1 MMRAISNKII
11 RSLCV
16 LGLGYLG
23 LHLGHPPSALADL
36 GCSNATL
43 KGTYLFAY
51 DGWQIDADGV
61 RKPGAFSG
69 IEIYNGDG
77 TMRGIYS
84 GGVDGVVS
92 RMVGYTGTS
101 TIHPNCTGEQTFTDD
116 GTGLVTHNDIFVAPS
131 GEEFTFVYTDPGIVS
146 AGSERRV
153 KFRVGKPERD

>member
-1 MMRAISNKII
+1 MMRAISRNMI

-16 LGLGYLG
+16 LGIGYLG
-23 LHLGHPPSALADL
+23 LYLGHPHSALADM

-61 RKPGAFSG
+61 RKPFAFSG
-69 IEIYNGDG
+69 MEIYNGDG

-84 GGVDGVVS
+84 GSIDGVVLQ
-92 RMVGYTGTS
+92 MVGYTGTS

-116 GTGLVTHNDIFVAPS
+116 LGIVTHNDVFVAPS
-131 GEEFTFVYTDPGIVS
+131 GDEFTFVQTDPGFVS

-153 KFRVGKPERD
+153 KHRVVKPD

>member
-1 MMRAISNKII
+1 MRAINRKMI

-16 LGLGYLG
+16 LGIGYLG
-23 LHLGHPPSALADL
+23 LSLGHPPSALADM

-43 KGTYLFAY
+43 KGTYLFAQ

-61 RKPGAFSG
+61 RKPAAFSG

-84 GGVDGVVS
+84 GGFDGVVS

-116 GTGLVTHNDIFVAPS
+116 TGAVTHNDIFVAPS
-131 GEEFTFVYTDPGIVS
+131 GEEFTFIQTGLDHG
-146 AGSERRV
+146 
-153 KFRVGKPERD
+153 VGHLAYIPTKKTA

>member
-1 MMRAISNKII
+1 MMRAISRNMI

-16 LGLGYLG
+16 LGIGYLG
-23 LHLGHPPSALADL
+23 LYLGYPHSALADM

-61 RKPGAFSG
+61 RKPFAFSG
-69 IEIYNGDG
+69 MEIYNGDG

-84 GGVDGVVS
+84 GNIDGVVLQ
-92 RMVGYTGTS
+92 MVGYTGTS

-116 GTGLVTHNDIFVAPS
+116 LGVVTHNDVFVAPS
-131 GEEFTFVYTDPGIVS
+131 GDEFAFVQTDPGFVS

-153 KFRVGKPERD
+153 KHRVVKPD

>member
-1 MMRAISNKII
+1 MRAISRNMI

-16 LGLGYLG
+16 LGIGYLG
-23 LHLGHPPSALADL
+23 LSLGHPPSALAARE
-36 GCSNATL
+36 CSNATL
-43 KGTYLFAY
+43 KGTYLFAQ

-61 RKPGAFSG
+61 RKPAAFSG

-84 GGVDGVVS
+84 GGFDGVVS
-92 RMVGYTGTS
+92 HMVGYTGTS

-116 GTGLVTHNDIFVAPS
+116 TGAVTHNDIFVAPS
-131 GEEFTFVYTDPGIVS
+131 GEEFTFIQTDPGAVS

-153 KFRVGKPERD
+153 KHRVAKPD

>member
-1 MMRAISNKII
+1 MRAISRTMI

-16 LGLGYLG
+16 LGIGYLG
-23 LHLGHPPSALADL
+23 LYLGHPHSALADM

-61 RKPGAFSG
+61 RKPFAFSG
-69 IEIYNGDG
+69 MEIYNGDG

-84 GGVDGVVS
+84 GSIDGAVL

-116 GTGLVTHNDIFVAPS
+116 LGIVTHNDVFVAPS
-131 GEEFTFVYTDPGIVS
+131 GNEFTFVQTDPGSVS
-146 AGSERRV
+146 AGSEPRV
-153 KFRVGKPERD
+153 KHRVVKPD

>member
-1 MMRAISNKII
+1 MRAISSKII
-11 RSLCV
+11 RSLCM

-23 LHLGHPPSALADL
+23 LQLGHPHSALADM

-51 DGWQIDADGV
+51 DGWQIGADNV
-61 RKPGAFSG
+61 RKPFAFSG

-77 TMRGIYS
+77 TVRGIFS
-84 GGVDGVVS
+84 GSTDGVVS
-92 RMVGYTGTS
+92 QKVGYTGTS

-116 GTGLVTHNDIFVAPS
+116 TGDVTHNDIFVAPS
-131 GEEFTFVYTDPGIVS
+131 GEEFTFVQTDPGFVS

-153 KFRVGKPERD
+153 KSRIGKPDQE

>member
-1 MMRAISNKII
+1 MRAISRTMI

-16 LGLGYLG
+16 LGIGYLG
-23 LHLGHPPSALADL
+23 LYLGHPHSALADM

-43 KGTYLFAY
+43 KGTYLFTN

-61 RKPGAFSG
+61 RKPFAFSG

-84 GGVDGVVS
+84 GSVDGVVS
-92 RMVGYTGTS
+92 QMVGYTGTS
-101 TIHPNCTGEQTFTDD
+101 TIHPNCTGEQTFTED
-116 GTGLVTHNDIFVAPS
+116 TGVVTHNDIFVAPS
-131 GEEFTFVYTDPGIVS
+131 GEEFTFISTDPGIVS

-153 KFRVGKPERD
+153 KFRVGKPD

>member
-84 GGVDGVVS
+84 GSADGVVLP
-92 RMVGYTGTS
+92 MVAYTGIS
-101 TIHPNCTGEQTFTDD
+101 EINADCTGEQTFTEDL
-116 GTGLVTHNDIFVAPS
+116 TGAVTHYDVFVAPS
-131 GEEFTFVYTDPGIVS
+131 GEEFTFAQTDEGFVS
-146 AGSERRV
+146 ASSERRV
-153 KFRVGKPERD
+153 KHRVAHPD

>member
-1 MMRAISNKII
+1 MRAISRNMI

-16 LGLGYLG
+16 LGIGYLG
-23 LHLGHPPSALADL
+23 LSLGHPPSALADL

-43 KGTYLFAY
+43 KGTYLFAQ

-61 RKPGAFSG
+61 RKPAAFSG

-77 TMRGIYS
+77 TMRGIFS
-84 GGVDGVVS
+84 GGFDGVVS

-116 GTGLVTHNDIFVAPS
+116 TGAVTHNDIFVAPS
-131 GEEFTFVYTDPGIVS
+131 GEEFTFIQTDPGAVS

-153 KFRVGKPERD
+153 KHRVAKPD

>member
-1 MMRAISNKII
+1 MRAIRRHMIC
-11 RSLCV
+11 SLCV

-23 LHLGHPPSALADL
+23 LQLGHPPSALADM

-43 KGTYLFAY
+43 KGTYIYAY
-51 DGWQIDADGV
+51 DGWQIDADKV
-61 RKPGAFSG
+61 RKPFAFSG

-77 TMRGIYS
+77 TVRGIFS
-84 GGVDGVVS
+84 GSTDGVVS

-116 GTGLVTHNDIFVAPS
+116 NGDVTHNDIFVAPS
-131 GEEFTFVYTDPGIVS
+131 GEAFTFVQTDPGFVS

-153 KFRVGKPERD
+153 KSRVGKPDQE

>member
-1 MMRAISNKII
+1 
-11 RSLCV
+11 
-16 LGLGYLG
+16 
-23 LHLGHPPSALADL
+23 
-36 GCSNATL
+36 
-43 KGTYLFAY
+43 
-51 DGWQIDADGV
+51 V

-84 GGVDGVVS
+84 GGIDGVVS

-116 GTGLVTHNDIFVAPS
+116 TGAVTHNDIFVAPS
-131 GEEFTFVYTDPGIVS
+131 GEEFTFIQTDPGVVS

-153 KFRVGKPERD
+153 KHRVGQPERD

>member
-1 MMRAISNKII
+1 MMKAISRNMI

-16 LGLGYLG
+16 LGIGYLG
-23 LHLGHPPSALADL
+23 LYLGHPHSALADM

-43 KGTYLFAY
+43 KGTYLFAQS
-51 DGWQIDADGV
+51 GWQIDADNV
-61 RKPGAFSG
+61 RKPVAVSG
-69 IEIYNGDG
+69 MEIYNGDG

-84 GGVDGVVS
+84 GSFDGVVL

-116 GTGLVTHNDIFVAPS
+116 LGVVTHNDVFVAPS
-131 GEEFTFVYTDPGIVS
+131 GDEFTFVQTDPGSVN

-153 KFRVGKPERD
+153 KHRVVKPD